1 MDIYEERQAHYIKN
15 YKLTR
20 HQAGSSLMKLNH
32 MADWSDEEYDGILG
46 LKHISSSSDDSNINI
61 ADPVEDH
68 YVAIDWRALGAVTPV
83 KDRSKW
89 ISPTTGNKEYCAGS
103 YAVATAEVLEGY

>member
-46 LKHISSSSDDSNINI
+46 LKHLSS
-61 ADPVEDH
+61 
-68 YVAIDWRALGAVTPV
+68 
-83 KDRSKW
+83 
-89 ISPTTGNKEYCAGS
+89 
-103 YAVATAEVLEGY
+103 

>member
-1 MDIYEERQAHYIKN
+1 MDEYEVRQSLYIKN
-15 YKLTR
+15 YLMTR

-32 MADWSDEEYDGILG
+32 MADWSDEEYDSILG
-46 LKHISSSSDDSNINI
+46 LKHVSSSSDDSNINI
-61 ADPVEDH
+61 PDPVEDN
-68 YVAIDWRALGAVTPV
+68 YVPIDWRALGAVTSV